1 LLTSLRSAFRIPDL
15 RKRIFFTFWML
26 VVIRVGTFITVPGID
41 VAAIRELIGQ
51 GSLLGLIDLFSGGA
65 FSNFSVLAMS
75 VTPYITASIIMSL
88 LQMIIPAWEEMA
100 KEGEEGRRKLQQYT
114 RYGTLALGMVE
125 GFGMAYGL
133 RSALLTQGFGSYL
146 MVAVTLTAGSV
157 FLMWLGEQ
165 ITEHGI
171 GNGISLIIFA
181 GIVSRTPAGLGKLW
195 GYLSAGGWRLITT
208 NPEQGV
214 GILNLLLLAGIGLL
228 VVAAVVAVQEGERR
242 IPVQYA
248 KRVVGRKM
256 YGGQSTHIP
265 MKINQAGVIPVIFA
279 TSLLAFP
286 TTIAGFFTHPV
297 AKWITEVLDY
307 RSWVFLTLEFFLI
320 IAFAYFYTAITFNPL
335 DVANNLKK
343 YGGFIPG
350 IRPGKPTAMYLDR
363 VLTRLTLAGAL
374 FLAIIAIMPNFIM
387 TITGVPNVYF
397 GGTALLIVVSV
408 ALETMK
414 QIESHLLMRHYQG
427 FLR

>member
-1 LLTSLRSAFRIPDL
+1 M
-15 RKRIFFTFWML
+15 FTFWML
-26 VVIRVGTFITVPGID
+26 VVIRVGTHITVPGIN

-65 FSNFSVLAMS
+65 FSSFSVLAMS

-114 RYGTLALGMVE
+114 RYGTLVLGMLE
-125 GFGMAYGL
+125 GLGMAYGL
-133 RSALLTQGFGSYL
+133 RQAVLAPSFGSYL
-146 MVAVTLTAGSV
+146 MIAVALTAGSV

-181 GIVSRTPAGLGKLW
+181 GIVSRAPQGLIKLW
-195 GYLSAGGWRLITT
+195 SYVSAAGFRLITT
-208 NPEQGV
+208 NAEQGV
-214 GILNLLLLAGIGLL
+214 GVLNLLFLAAIGLI
-228 VVAAVVAVQEGERR
+228 VIAAVVAIQEGERR

-286 TTIAGFFTHPV
+286 TTIASFFTHPI
-297 AKWITEVLDY
+297 AKWITTVLDFE
-307 RSWVFLTLEFFLI
+307 SWVFLALEFILI
-320 IAFAYFYTAITFNPL
+320 IGFTYFYTAITFNPV

-343 YGGFIPG
+343 YGGFVPG
-350 IRPGKPTAMYLDR
+350 IRPGRPTTMFLDR
-363 VLTRLTLAGAL
+363 VLTRLTLVGAL
-374 FLAIIAIMPNFIM
+374 FLAVIAIMPNFIM
-387 TITGVPNVYF
+387 RITGVPNVHF

-414 QIESHLLMRHYQG
+414 QIESHLLLRHYQG

>member
-1 LLTSLRSAFRIPDL
+1 
-15 RKRIFFTFWML
+15 
-26 VVIRVGTFITVPGID
+26 
-41 VAAIRELIGQ
+41 
-51 GSLLGLIDLFSGGA
+51 
-65 FSNFSVLAMS
+65 
-75 VTPYITASIIMSL
+75 
-88 LQMIIPAWEEMA
+88 
-100 KEGEEGRRKLQQYT
+100 
-114 RYGTLALGMVE
+114 
-125 GFGMAYGL
+125 
-133 RSALLTQGFGSYL
+133 
-146 MVAVTLTAGSV
+146 
-157 FLMWLGEQ
+157 
-165 ITEHGI
+165 
-171 GNGISLIIFA
+171 
-181 GIVSRTPAGLGKLW
+181 
-195 GYLSAGGWRLITT
+195 
-208 NPEQGV
+208 
-214 GILNLLLLAGIGLL
+214 
-228 VVAAVVAVQEGERR
+228 
-242 IPVQYA
+242 
-248 KRVVGRKM
+248 
-256 YGGQSTHIP
+256 

-374 FLAIIAIMPNFIM
+374 FLAVIAIMPNFIM